1 MVITGKIKLF
11 VETKEAEE
19 GRKFKVFSTSISS
32 KVKDTENY
40 IHKSMGVTFSAE
52 NFPSETLNKLQDN
65 KVYDLDLVNS
75 WLAVRSYKD
84 KDGNEK
90 TTIYLMVN
98 KATLTGSKEIKKQK
112 EQDDLPF

>member
-1 MVITGKIKLF
+1 MVITGKVKLF

-32 KVKDTENY
+32 KVKDSENY
-40 IHKSMGVTFSAE
+40 IHKSMSVVFSAE
-52 NFPSETLNKLQDN
+52 NFPAESLAKLKDN
-65 KVYDLDLVNS
+65 MVYDLELIDS
-75 WLAVRSYKD
+75 WLAVRGYQDKEGKD
-84 KDGNEK
+84 R

-98 KATLTGSKEIKKQK
+98 KAKLTGSKEIKKQK